1 MDIET
6 TKSYEKLDLLTPTTI
21 IDKNLALLE
30 PEKSE
35 YKLVVLLTTG
45 SMCPIHKGH
54 VRIVE
59 QAKDYLE
66 KNFAIKVLG
75 G

>member
-1 MDIET
+1 MKI
-6 TKSYEKLDLLTPTTI
+6 LLTPTDI
-21 IDKNLALLE
+21 IDKNLALFHQD
-30 PEKSE
+30 KSE
-35 YKLVVLLTTG
+35 LKPVVLLTTG

-59 QAKDYLE
+59 LAKDYLE
-66 KNFAIKVLG
+66 KNFPLKIVG